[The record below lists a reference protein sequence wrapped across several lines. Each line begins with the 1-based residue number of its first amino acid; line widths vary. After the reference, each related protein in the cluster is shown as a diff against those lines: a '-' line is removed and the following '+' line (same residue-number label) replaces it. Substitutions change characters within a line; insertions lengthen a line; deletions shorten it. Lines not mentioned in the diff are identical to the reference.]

1 MVHFLIIT
9 LIISYL
15 IFFKYFIDKELT
27 IKELKKDV
35 YKYRTLFFQKLEKE
49 GRNEIIENNMYTIIK
64 TNINR
69 LIQDLSNT
77 NFESYNN
84 IKKEIIFALEDI
96 ESYGMPRD
104 RQ

>member
-1 MVHFLIIT
+1 MIHFLIIT

-35 YKYRTLFFQKLEKE
+35 HKYRTLLFQKIEKE
-49 GRNEIIENNMYTIIK
+49 GNNDIVQNNMYTLIK
-64 TNINR
+64 TNINH

-77 NFESYNN
+77 DFESYDN

-96 ESYGMPRD
+96 ESYGMPKD
-104 RQ
+104 IQ

>member
-77 NFESYNN
+77 NFEAYNN
-84 IKKEIIFALEDI
+84 IKNEIIFALEDI
-96 ESYGMPRD
+96 
-104 RQ
+104 